1 MRGELIPEGSEQF
14 FTQFNPNACV
24 VGADDCITKWYFS
37 LGRQMFYVI
46 IVMDMDSV
54 HAPAQ

>member
-24 VGADDCITKWYFS
+24 VGADDCITKWYFG
-37 LGRQMFYVI
+37 LGKTNVLCYHRYE
-46 IVMDMDSV
+46 
-54 HAPAQ
+54 HG